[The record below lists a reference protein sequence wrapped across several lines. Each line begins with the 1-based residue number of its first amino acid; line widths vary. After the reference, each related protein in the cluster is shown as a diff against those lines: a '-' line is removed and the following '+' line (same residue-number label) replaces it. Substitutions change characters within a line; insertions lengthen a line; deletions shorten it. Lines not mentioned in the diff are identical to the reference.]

1 MKPMK
6 EENPFFFKI
15 QENNYKCWPPR
26 KPGSFSVRL
35 CALLVTP
42 FHAGPKCAFQLISTS
57 YAFVRSFVRNS
68 VRWAL
73 LKWELVVARLTIGRW
88 GEGVVVGE
96 LPSSVWRTADAF
108 LKEFHHPLPSAPLP
122 LHLKTRAL
130 PLCSAS
136 SRFEFNPKTT
146 SGC

>member
-1 MKPMK
+1 MLTTTKTK
-6 EENPFFFKI
+6 QFLCTTVRI
-15 QENNYKCWPPR
+15 TCYT
-26 KPGSFSVRL
+26 FSRRTEMRVPTDL
-35 CALLVTP
+35 DVVC
-42 FHAGPKCAFQLISTS
+42 
-57 YAFVRSFVRNS
+57 VRSFVRNS

>member
-1 MKPMK
+1 MKPTK
-6 EENPFFFKI
+6 EENRFSLKSRKTI
-15 QENNYKCWPPR
+15 RNVDHHENQAVSLYD
-26 KPGSFSVRL
+26 
-35 CALLVTP
+35 CAHYLLHLFTP
-42 FHAGPKCAFQLISTS
+42 DRNARSNWS
-57 YAFVRSFVRNS
+57 RRRMRSFVRNS